1 MAHSN
6 KGIQVRNIG
15 KSFGATRALDG
26 VSFDFK
32 PGEIFAMVGANGA
45 GKSTLIKIICGYYP
59 DFEGEIFING
69 EQVNFSSPYDA
80 LTKGIATVH
89 QIINQGVVQT
99 MTVQENLALS
109 EILSGQDSGIFY
121 KPKQVE
127 VRAREIADKMDL
139 HDIDLLQPV
148 SELEQSQRQRI
159 AIARALSSNPKL
171 LILDE
176 PTSSISD
183 REAEL
188 LFDTLYNLRN
198 SGVAILYV
206 SHRLHEIER
215 IADRV
220 GVIRDGQ
227 YGGVLNKPFSVKQI
241 VHAMVGNLEQ
251 DIVRKAPKVSEKTVA
266 KLELKN
272 LIIEKGQVPLNL
284 KIHAGEVVGMTGL
297 IGAGKSEL
305 AGVLFG
311 LTQPYSGEILI
322 DGKPIQNKSIKNAI
336 ENGIFMVPEDRSN
349 NAVIPDFSITK
360 NITLPFLGSFTRA
373 LGLLKHKQE
382 SLEANRMVKSM
393 GIKCESENADISEL
407 SGGNQQKVI
416 VARWLLKEFNLL
428 ILDEPFQGV
437 DIRSRQ
443 DINTYIHKNLG
454 DRAILM
460 LASDLDEVLE
470 MAHRVVVLSHAQIAG
485 EQSIDAIDRPQLLH
499 WISQSID
506 ELKLCDNYHDQKRVL
521 G

>member
-1 MAHSN
+1 MSAPTPGE

-15 KSFGATRALDG
+15 KSFGPTRALDG

-59 DFEGEIFING
+59 DFEGDIYIDG
-69 EQVNFSSPYDA
+69 KRVDLISPHDA

-99 MTVQENLALS
+99 MTVQENLALA
-109 EILSGQDSGIFY
+109 EILSGQDGGLLY
-121 KPKQVE
+121 RPKMIEQ
-127 VRAREIADKMDL
+127 RAREIADKMDL
-139 HDIDLLQPV
+139 GDIDLNQEV
-148 SELEQSQRQRI
+148 SELSQSQRQRI
-159 AIARALSSNPKL
+159 AIARALASNPKL

-176 PTSSISD
+176 PTSSISE
-183 REAEL
+183 RETEL
-188 LFDTLYNLRN
+188 LFETLFRLRE

-227 YGGVLNKPFSVKQI
+227 YGGVLNSPFSVKQI
-241 VHAMVGNLEQ
+241 VHAMVGEIQ
-251 DIVRKAPKVSEKTVA
+251 AGARSTVSDTSKNAVA
-266 KLELKN
+266 KLEVRDLV
-272 LIIEKGQVPLNL
+272 IEPGSPPLNMT
-284 KIHAGEVVGMTGL
+284 IYPGEIVGITGL

-305 AGVLFG
+305 AAVLFG
-311 LTQPYSGEILI
+311 LCQPVSGSILI
-322 DGKPIQNKSIKNAI
+322 DGKPINHSTASDAI
-336 ENGIFMVPEDRSN
+336 QNGIFMVPEDRSN
-349 NAVIPDFSITK
+349 NAVIPDFSIRK
-360 NITLPFLGSFTRA
+360 NITLPFLSSFSRV
-373 LGLLKHKQE
+373 LGLLQHSRE
-382 SLEANRMVKSM
+382 SSEATRMVEAM
-393 GIKCESENADISEL
+393 GIKCESERSDISEL

-437 DIRSRQ
+437 DIRSRH
-443 DINTYIHKNLG
+443 DISAYIHENVG

-460 LASDLDEVLE
+460 LAADLDEILE
-470 MAHRVVVLSHAQIAG
+470 VAHRVMVMSHQQIVG
-485 EQSIDAIDRPQLLH
+485 EQNIDQIDRQTLLH
-499 WISQSID
+499 WTSQSFD
-506 ELKLCDNYHDQKRVL
+506 EVNNNTQAL
-521 G
+521 

>member
-1 MAHSN
+1 MSDSS
-6 KGIQVRNIG
+6 KQIGIQVRNIG
-15 KSFGATRALDG
+15 KSFGPTRALDG

-59 DFEGEIFING
+59 DFEGEIFIDG
-69 EQVNFSSPYDA
+69 QSVNFSSPFDA
-80 LTKGIATVH
+80 LNKGIATVH

-99 MTVQENLALS
+99 MTVQENLALAD
-109 EILSGQDSGIFY
+109 ILSGQNGGIFY
-121 KPKQVE
+121 RPKMVAK
-127 VRAREIADKMDL
+127 RAREIADKMGLD
-139 HDIDLLQPV
+139 DIDMDQPV

-159 AIARALSSNPKL
+159 AIARALASDPKL

-176 PTSSISD
+176 PTSSISE
-183 REAEL
+183 RETEK
-188 LFDTLYNLRN
+188 LFETLFRLRD

-220 GVIRDGQ
+220 GVIRDGE
-227 YGGVLNKPFSVKQI
+227 YGGVLDKPFSVKQI
-241 VHAMVGNLEQ
+241 VHAMVGDLDQ
-251 DIVRKAPKVSEKTVA
+251 SVKRQPPQVSEQTIP
-266 KLELKN
+266 KLEVRDLV
-272 LIIEKGQVPLNL
+272 LEEGQVPLNM
-284 KIHAGEVVGMTGL
+284 KIHAGEIVGMTGL

-305 AGVLFG
+305 AAALFG
-311 LTQPYSGEILI
+311 LTPPVSGEILI

-336 ENGIFMVPEDRSN
+336 DNGIFMVPEDRSN
-349 NAVIPDFSITK
+349 NAVIPDFTIRK

-373 LGLLKHKQE
+373 LGLLRHGY
-382 SLEANRMVKSM
+382 EASEASRMVDSM
-393 GIKCESENADISEL
+393 GIKCEGEHADISEL

-443 DINTYIHKNLG
+443 DINAYIHENLG

-470 MAHRVVVLSHAQIAG
+470 VADRVVVLSHGQIVG
-485 EQSIDAIDRPQLLH
+485 EQLINDIDRPQLLH
-499 WISQSID
+499 WTSQSRD
-506 ELKLCDNYHDQKRVL
+506 EINQNASSTSDRGL
-521 G
+521 